1 VVNQWPS
8 RLSFPPA
15 IFILL
20 TLLVTTALQGMA
32 LYTLMQQPWTGIQT
46 RPDSKSGHIRITAI
60 TADSP
65 AAEQTRLQPLQILTQ
80 LQTTTVAI
88 RLTNDGRDEYLS
100 AGNYAELDKRIVHQT
115 ALWRALTSGQNITL
129 TTQTGER
136 VTFLPQRFTPL
147 SGIPGYIW
155 VLLPFHILLPLVGSL
170 VWLYKPHT
178 LESMF
183 LYLAGISYSL
193 FGAVFCMLYQREFTL
208 DPTLILPLTALG
220 NASMF
225 LLGLS
230 LCAILT
236 YYPQRVLG
244 LKALWVYAGLWLI
257 LSLNYHFRWAEAPL
271 HIFIFQFL
279 VLYVAMV
286 LVSYRQW
293 RAAQRNPVNRVTL
306 LVLHFSTQVPTGLTI
321 LLYAIPTVLGKE
333 PFITPLIAHI
343 FIMSMFGGWVAGIV
357 RFRLFEAEYWCFK
370 SLMWA
375 FGGSLVIASDI
386 LLVGLL
392 KLSETY
398 ALGLSIVVAGFVYF
412 PLRQW
417 ILGRFTASDRQTLR
431 EFLPTFSA
439 AIADA
444 VSPPAFEASWKNALQ
459 QRFQPLHIALLP
471 EDTAQGNARLENHG
485 LHLFVPT
492 LQGNGLYQITGK
504 HLGAHLFG
512 KIDITMAH
520 SLLSIARMVSNAS
533 EARHRAV
540 LEERQRIMH
549 DLHDT
554 VGARLLTMSHTLP
567 THEHQAEA
575 RETLQVL
582 RDTVKLSLKQAP
594 LRFGDHL
601 ADWRAELTGRLEAKS
616 IELVWESD
624 EKLDSMAINPRHTL
638 ELTNILREL
647 VTNSLKHAK
656 PTKLYV
662 SVTRMNNHLTL
673 YVANDGTAR
682 PPENWQEGTGLTSLR
697 RRASALQGEISF
709 QFTSINGLLAAKV
722 KLPLP

>member
-1 VVNQWPS
+1 MANRWPLRFS
-8 RLSFPPA
+8 LPPA

-20 TLLVTTALQGMA
+20 TLLTTTALQGMA

-46 RPDSKSGHIRITAI
+46 RPDPKSGHIRITSI
-60 TADSP
+60 TAESP
-65 AAEQTRLQPLQILTQ
+65 AAEQTRLQPLQILTG
-80 LQTTTVAI
+80 LQTPTTF
-88 RLTNDGRDEYLS
+88 LTLTSTGRDEYLS
-100 AGNYAELDKRIVHQT
+100 AGNYAELDKRLMHQA

-129 TTQTGER
+129 TTQEGNRLTL
-136 VTFLPQRFTPL
+136 LPQRFTPL

-155 VLLPFHILLPLVGSL
+155 ILLPFHILLPLVGSL

-183 LYLAGISYSL
+183 LYLAGVSYSL
-193 FGAVFCMLYQREFTL
+193 FGAIFCVLYQRELTL
-208 DPTLILPLTALG
+208 DPSLILPLTALG
-220 NASMF
+220 NAAMF

-244 LKALWVYAGLWLI
+244 LKALSVYAGLWLT
-257 LSLNYHFRWAEAPL
+257 LSLNYHFRWVEAPL

-293 RAAQRNPVNRVTL
+293 QAAQRNPVNRVTL

-321 LLYAIPTVLGKE
+321 LLYAIPTVLGRE

-375 FGGSLVIASDI
+375 FGGSMVIASDI

-398 ALGLSIVVAGFVYF
+398 ALGLSIVIAGFVYF

-431 EFLPTFSA
+431 EFLPTFST

-444 VSPPAFEASWKNALQ
+444 TSPAAFEASWKNTLQ
-459 QRFQPLHIALLP
+459 QRFQPLHITLLP
-471 EDTAQGNARLENHG
+471 EDAVQGNARLENHG

-492 LQGNGLYQITGK
+492 LQDNGLYQITGK

-512 KIDITMAH
+512 KMDMTMAH

-554 VGARLLTMSHTLP
+554 VGARLLTLSHTLP
-567 THEHQAEA
+567 TQEYQAEA

-582 RDTVKLSLKQAP
+582 RDTIKLSLKQAP
-594 LRFGDHL
+594 LRLGDHL
-601 ADWRAELTGRLEAKS
+601 ADWRAEITGRLEAKS
-616 IELVWESD
+616 IELIWESD
-624 EKLDSMAINPRHTL
+624 EMLESMVISPPHAL
-638 ELTNILREL
+638 ELSNILREL
-647 VTNSLKHAK
+647 VTNALKHAT
-656 PTKLYV
+656 PTRLYIEISVINNKLIIN
-662 SVTRMNNHLTL
+662 VT
-673 YVANDGTAR
+673 NDGTTQL
-682 PPENWQEGTGLTSLR
+682 PESWQEGTGLTSLR
-697 RRASALQGEISF
+697 RRSATLRGEIGF
-709 QFTSINGLLAAKV
+709 QFRAINGLLTAKV